1 MITITQIFKN
11 ASIYFE
17 NQNKV
22 KFLCLSVKAGFAI
35 LMIRELYKRLRKWG
49 VFMDTEEKKIY
60 TIEDIARELGVSKT
74 TVSRAISGKGRI
86 GQATRERVLQFIEEH
101 DYRPNVLAR
110 GLAQKKTYNLALLLP
125 KDYAATEFPF
135 FKDCMNGICEV
146 ASNYDYDI
154 IISMISGEDVSQIQR
169 LELNRKVD
177 GMIVSRTVAG
187 SAAQEYLKQCR
198 EPFVVIGPTDDPEI
212 PSVDNKNQEAS
223 RELTGI
229 MLLKGI
235 RKLALLGGNQNY
247 NVTGSRY
254 QGYIDAHKNAGV
266 PLDES
271 LVFMDIDNPIRA
283 AEAVKKAL
291 ENQVDGILCMDDV
304 ICSMCLGVLRE
315 KRIKVP
321 AQIKVASLY
330 DSRNLEYND
339 PPVTSVKFDTV
350 RLGKM
355 ACAKLLRILGEN
367 LEEDAKIPLNY
378 QVVLRESTQL

>member
-1 MITITQIFKN
+1 
-11 ASIYFE
+11 
-17 NQNKV
+17 
-22 KFLCLSVKAGFAI
+22 
-35 LMIRELYKRLRKWG
+35 
-49 VFMDTEEKKIY
+49 MDTEEKKIY

-86 GQATRERVLQFIEEH
+86 GQATRERVLKFIEEH

-146 ASNYDYDI
+146 ASEHDYDI
-154 IISMISGEDVSQIQR
+154 IISMVSGEDVSQIQR

-177 GMIVSRTVAG
+177 GMIVSRTVVG
-187 SAAQEYLKQCR
+187 SATQEYLKQCR

-229 MLLKGI
+229 MLMKGI

-254 QGYIDAHKNAGV
+254 QGYIEAHQAAGIPV
-266 PLDES
+266 DEN
-271 LVFMDIDNPIRA
+271 LVFMDVDSQIKT

-291 ENQVDGILCMDDV
+291 DNQADGILCMDDV

-315 KRIKVP
+315 KRIQVP
-321 AQIKVASLY
+321 GQMKVASLY
-330 DSRNLEYND
+330 DSRNLEYNN

-355 ACAKLLRILGEN
+355 ACVKLLRILGEN
-367 LEEDAKIPLNY
+367 MKEDEKVPLNY
-378 QVVLRESTQL
+378 QVVLRESTH